1 VGKEIRFLKSKKS
14 AIGAKMH
21 IEATEGSDEAPEEET
36 SPLIELPLDCWRMG
50 ADVYMD
56 TECKGSVPP
65 FFDIEP
71 PIFGKGWEHHNAYED
86 CDYSDPYE
94 NPHCPTG
101 NEELN
106 VLMKFMVPGIKRPAI
121 DQIEAKMMEGQ
132 DFPIQMF
139 KLIMNV
145 LDSGGERGGP
155 PDDFAEH
162 ESHLVPFLKKNMYNS
177 VASDMSESI
186 INMLSNRIKDPLQE
200 ELYSALKESLNDY
213 LNMTISHGLEHII
226 GNTASILIS
235 NSIPTLLNRILPS
248 FLFHKLTPA
257 ITEILTRALGH
268 TLTPSTIFTLGGNA
282 HDTELQLVPHYAFF
296 YASYFG
302 DYYSAFYRKQ
312 TFSS

>member
-1 VGKEIRFLKSKKS
+1 
-14 AIGAKMH
+14 
-21 IEATEGSDEAPEEET
+21 
-36 SPLIELPLDCWRMG
+36 MG

-65 FFDIEP
+65 YFDIEP

-86 CDYSDPYE
+86 CDYSDPHE

-186 INMLSNRIKDPLQE
+186 IQMLSNRIKDPLQE

-226 GNTASILIS
+226 GNMSSILIS
-235 NSIPTLLNRILPS
+235 NSIPTLLNRMLPS